1 MPSKSHNSF
10 SSASRQIIF
19 KPLKTYFQ
27 KACQIWISSHKERK
41 IGHLQF
47 GALLSDA
54 WFKAANVGNGVSG
67 FQACGIFP
75 FDPNKVPDH
84 AFSISDASM
93 ATARIEPSLLASQN
107 SFVQPEPCCS
117 HLPPAITSGR
127 DKSPVSPLI
136 NDVTPTKHLHKI
148 SPIPTVPVRINES
161 HQQHAVEITS
171 DHYQDQCHSKQLKK
185 ARKMS
190 CRKAL
195 HMPLAKKKINIG
207 ADRNLNDSPSTH
219 SQMTNSKL
227 WLKLSKIITSVTLQ
241 WQIIEGYFW
250 MQIKIS
256 A

>member
-1 MPSKSHNSF
+1 MPSKSHSSF

-136 NDVTPTKHLHKI
+136 NDVTP
-148 SPIPTVPVRINES
+148 VPVRINES

-185 ARKMS
+185 ARNMS

-195 HMPLAKKKINIG
+195 HNATGKEK
-207 ADRNLNDSPSTH
+207 DQHWS
-219 SQMTNSKL
+219 
-227 WLKLSKIITSVTLQ
+227 
-241 WQIIEGYFW
+241 
-250 MQIKIS
+250 
-256 A
+256 